1 MPNVKITDL
10 TELTSPATDD
20 KLAIVDKSDTM
31 DSPDGTTKYIQ
42 VTNLVTG
49 GVVPDDSVTNAKLA
63 NMAQATIKGRAA
75 GAGTGDPTD
84 LSGTQA
90 TAILDNVVGDSG
102 SGGTKGLVP
111 APGAGDAAAGKY
123 LDAGGG
129 FSVPPGTGFSQEQIE
144 DLVGAMVIGGT
155 DIDVT
160 YDDGAGT
167 ITIDAT
173 GGGGA
178 SIAQFLP
185 ITSPP
190 ALAGWTW
197 VNQGTAT
204 AGDFGTGSTGIVLTD
219 VTHSGNSVA
228 ILKRAAPG
236 STPYQITAGILP
248 QGIDRDFCSLG
259 VCFRKSGDGSLQ
271 CIGLLRNTT
280 LNLRAYT
287 HSSPTSS
294 GSVVSSIN
302 PLADSFAGAPIIYL
316 RIRDNGTNLIFSY
329 STNGYVFTQLH
340 SMARGSPAPD
350 EVGFFIDSNA
360 TTLDISIALISWLVE

>member
-1 MPNVKITDL
+1 MANTKISALTADTAPTADDL
-10 TELTSPATDD
+10 VVTVNDPGGTPATR
-20 KLAIVDKSDTM
+20 K
-31 DSPDGTTKYIQ
+31 
-42 VTNLVTG
+42 
-49 GVVPDDSVTNAKLA
+49 
-63 NMAQATIKGRAA
+63 ATITNFTK
-75 GAGTGDPTD
+75 
-84 LSGTQA
+84 
-90 TAILDNVVGDSG
+90 AIPAVIGDSG

-111 APGAGDAAAGKY
+111 APAAGDAAAGKY
-123 LDAGGG
+123 LDAAGGY
-129 FSVPPGTGFSQEQIE
+129 SVPPGTGFSQEQIE

-160 YDDGAGT
+160 YNDVAGT

-190 ALAGWTW
+190 ALAGWAW
-197 VNQGTAT
+197 INQGTAT
-204 AGDFGTGSTGIVLTD
+204 AGDFGSGSTGVILTD
-219 VTHSGNSVA
+219 ATHSGNSVA

-236 STPYQITAGILP
+236 STPYQITAGIIP

-280 LNLRAYT
+280 YNLRVYT

-302 PLADSFAGAPIIYL
+302 PLVDSFAGAPIIYL
-316 RIRDNGTNLIFSY
+316 RLRDDGTNIIFSY
-329 STNGYVFTQLH
+329 STNGYVFTQIH
-340 SMARGSPAPD
+340 SAARGTPAPD
-350 EVGFFIDSNA
+350 EVGFFVDSNA
-360 TTLDISIALISWLVE
+360 TTLDVSVALISWLVQ